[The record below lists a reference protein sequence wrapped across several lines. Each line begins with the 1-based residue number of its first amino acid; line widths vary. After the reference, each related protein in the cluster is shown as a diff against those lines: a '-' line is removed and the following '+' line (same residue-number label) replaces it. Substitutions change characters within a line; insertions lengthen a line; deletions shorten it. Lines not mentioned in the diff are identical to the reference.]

1 MNPSE
6 YVVRPDT
13 MNDCSR
19 FEKKKERK
27 KKEEK
32 EKGKNEA
39 KKIERSYRQ
48 SFVERNLTKSQNS
61 FEIPKA
67 EPTYKHIYV
76 CVYVYML
83 FNFDANQLNFGNG
96 TTENGRKAR
105 HLARLAG
112 TRPIFITVKIR
123 K

>member
-61 FEIPKA
+61 FEIPKV
-67 EPTYKHIYV
+67 ELTYKCMCVCIY
-76 CVYVYML
+76 
-83 FNFDANQLNFGNG
+83 A
-96 TTENGRKAR
+96 
-105 HLARLAG
+105 
-112 TRPIFITVKIR
+112 I
-123 K
+123 

>member
-39 KKIERSYRQ
+39 KKIERSYR
-48 SFVERNLTKSQNS
+48 
-61 FEIPKA
+61 
-67 EPTYKHIYV
+67 
-76 CVYVYML
+76 
-83 FNFDANQLNFGNG
+83 
-96 TTENGRKAR
+96 
-105 HLARLAG
+105 
-112 TRPIFITVKIR
+112 
-123 K
+123 